1 METDGRPLTTR
12 VLLVEDHGGFRQYV
26 RSALEARPELQL
38 VAEAVDGLEAVEK
51 CVQLQPDVVL
61 MDIGLP
67 RLNGI
72 DAARRIRVVVPSC
85 KIIFLTQE
93 RAPEIMQEAFKLGAT
108 AYVVKTRAAKDLF
121 PALLAA
127 RDGRQFSSSAAATPQ
142 PLTRPRLES
151 QVSGP
156 GPRTLPG
163 SRSHEAHIYPDDESF
178 VAGLAAFIARSLKS
192 QKAVL
197 ALLGPHRDP
206 VLSAVQASGID
217 LNAAIAAGRFATVDD
232 FELVTELLAEGRAN
246 RAGFLTASIEMLEK
260 LMKSNPGRE
269 VSVCG
274 ECGTHLF
281 AQGRGEI
288 ALQVEHVWDE
298 IAGQYGIQ
306 AFCAYLLSDI
316 PRESPAYE
324 QIRFAHS
331 LLAPH

>member
-1 METDGRPLTTR
+1 MIGVLGATQESWMETDGRPLTTR

-142 PLTRPRLES
+142 PDR
-151 QVSGP
+151 
-156 GPRTLPG
+156 
-163 SRSHEAHIYPDDESF
+163 
-178 VAGLAAFIARSLKS
+178 KS
-192 QKAVL
+192 V
-197 ALLGPHRDP
+197 
-206 VLSAVQASGID
+206 V
-217 LNAAIAAGRFATVDD
+217 
-232 FELVTELLAEGRAN
+232 
-246 RAGFLTASIEMLEK
+246 
-260 LMKSNPGRE
+260 
-269 VSVCG
+269 
-274 ECGTHLF
+274 
-281 AQGRGEI
+281 
-288 ALQVEHVWDE
+288 
-298 IAGQYGIQ
+298 
-306 AFCAYLLSDI
+306 
-316 PRESPAYE
+316 
-324 QIRFAHS
+324 
-331 LLAPH
+331 